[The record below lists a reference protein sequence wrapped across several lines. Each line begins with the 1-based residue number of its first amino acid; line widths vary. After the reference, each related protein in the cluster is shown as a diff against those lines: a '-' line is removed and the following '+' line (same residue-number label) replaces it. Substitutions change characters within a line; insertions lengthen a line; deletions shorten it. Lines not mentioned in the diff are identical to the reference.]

1 MHSCA
6 LVLIKYLP
14 LIDEQSSLLQSLG
27 YPLCQLHHSCLTSFS
42 PSPLELVS
50 SEALLNCR
58 ASIGHNWLVLN
69 TVGGV
74 VLNHYP
80 PHYLSPEGLFVIC
93 APNHRKPISSPP
105 LGIRPAF
112 SLRADFA
119 SHLTS
124 D

>member
-50 SEALLNCR
+50 SEVLLNC
-58 ASIGHNWLVLN
+58 SIGHNWLVLN

-80 PHYLSPEGLFVIC
+80 PHYLSPVGLLSVHLITGN
-93 APNHRKPISSPP
+93 PSVP
-105 LGIRPAF
+105 LPLVSGQHSAF
-112 SLRADFA
+112 GQILPQSFDK
-119 SHLTS
+119 
-124 D
+124 